1 MDASFPLTQTRC
13 YQPAARMMAKGASLS
28 MALRGCVRIG
38 GSRASTATRPGS
50 ASHCSSPSTS
60 SSEPTRGAPH
70 V

>member
-13 YQPAARMMAKGASLS
+13 YQQAARMMAKGASLS
-28 MALRGCVRIG
+28 MALRGCVRTG
-38 GSRASTATRPGS
+38 GSGTSTK
-50 ASHCSSPSTS
+50 TS